1 MKTVS
6 ILYHIIKN
14 YMIRNKSIFI
24 VFITSYILMGLLI
37 VFIYGAFFP
46 YVSERRSKDLLDCRY
61 IVNFDGE
68 MPIDYLSRFYQN
80 MFIKDSRHFEV
91 ETRLSG
97 QADSL
102 SIHSVFSPE
111 HDVILALKQSGRLYF
126 TEDEIKNSERV
137 AIVTPDLGQLGDTIT
152 VGSR

>member
-68 MPIDYLSRFYQN
+68 MPIECCAKQTEFTGNQIARGFFVCKRKRIHRTGPGANNVSYYQ
-80 MFIKDSRHFEV
+80 
-91 ETRLSG
+91 
-97 QADSL
+97 
-102 SIHSVFSPE
+102 
-111 HDVILALKQSGRLYF
+111 
-126 TEDEIKNSERV
+126 
-137 AIVTPDLGQLGDTIT
+137 
-152 VGSR
+152 

>member
-46 YVSERRSKDLLDCRY
+46 YVSERRSKDLL
-61 IVNFDGE
+61 GL
-68 MPIDYLSRFYQN
+68 P
-80 MFIKDSRHFEV
+80 
-91 ETRLSG
+91 
-97 QADSL
+97 
-102 SIHSVFSPE
+102 
-111 HDVILALKQSGRLYF
+111 LYCKF
-126 TEDEIKNSERV
+126 
-137 AIVTPDLGQLGDTIT
+137 
-152 VGSR
+152 